1 MLRFARSQRKARSQI
16 RHLVSWGQSHVRRQ
30 EQNGASDRR
39 EVAAGEPY
47 EVAYFAKKHGLTRDR
62 AEMLIKKFGNDR
74 ATLDAEA
81 EKLKK

>member
-1 MLRFARSQRKARSQI
+1 MSDDESKT
-16 RHLVSWGQSHVRRQ
+16 
-30 EQNGASDRR
+30 GASDRC

-47 EVAYFAKKHGLTRDR
+47 EVAYFAKKHSITRDR